1 MQKQSIKGLLTRG
14 LAELGILSS
23 QNYAD
28 AFELYRSELQRW
40 NKIHNITSITED
52 REIVIKHFLDSLL
65 YLKAFSSNSYS
76 LCDVGSGGGFPGLP
90 IAIISPRAKVTLL
103 EPSRKRVAFLRQMK
117 RLLHLDNVEIIDCRA
132 EELVDSEFD
141 VVVTRATFSI
151 ADLLKKAGHLL
162 KESGFFVL
170 SKGPRTEDEIAELGC
185 SLDAEIIHCNLPFSD
200 AERNLIKIKKPGK

>member
-65 YLKAFSSNSYS
+65 YLKAFSSNSYY

-90 IAIISPRAKVTLL
+90 IAIVSPRAKVTLL
-103 EPSRKRVAFLRQMK
+103 EPSRKRVAFLRQMR
-117 RLLHLDNVEIIDCRA
+117 RLLNLDNVEIIDCRA

-141 VVVTRATFSI
+141 VVVTRATFNI

-185 SLDAEIIHCNLPFSD
+185 SLDAEIICCNLPFSD